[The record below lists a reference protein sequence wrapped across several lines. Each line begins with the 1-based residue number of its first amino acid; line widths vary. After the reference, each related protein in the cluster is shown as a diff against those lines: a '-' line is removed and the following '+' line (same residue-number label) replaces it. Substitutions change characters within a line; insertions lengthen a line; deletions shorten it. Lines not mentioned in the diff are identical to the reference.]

1 MAKAKTTKNSNC
13 IKLSPHSFGK
23 TLEIQVLRE
32 CQMSQV
38 EQLSSEQR
46 AEIRAIRQARRYLLQ
61 NDGTLAR
68 ILNAYK
74 SAAESGTQLGYL
86 PER

>member
-1 MAKAKTTKNSNC
+1 
-13 IKLSPHSFGK
+13 
-23 TLEIQVLRE
+23 
-32 CQMSQV
+32 MSQGDQNNKV
-38 EQLSSEQR
+38 PR
-46 AEIRAIRQARRYLLQ
+46 AQIVAIRQARWYLRR

-74 SAAESGTQLGYL
+74 SAAEAGTQRGFL

>member
-1 MAKAKTTKNSNC
+1 
-13 IKLSPHSFGK
+13 
-23 TLEIQVLRE
+23 
-32 CQMSQV
+32 MSSV
-38 EQLSSEQR
+38 EPITPEQR
-46 AEIRAIRQARRYLLQ
+46 AEIIAIRQARRYLKN

-74 SAAESGTQLGYL
+74 SAAERGTQRGYL